1 MIHRRMIVRA
11 TAKLRDAL
19 ELPVGVEPELTVA
32 GETWY
37 ANLVKLSRWRWL
49 FLMHE
54 STLFP
59 VVIPGVRAADLRRFP
74 ELVCDGAEGALA
86 DVGLQAT
93 ASWAL
98 DPGELSVVPAV
109 DRSMLGF
116 LNQMKV
122 EIEYALW
129 RTGANP
135 EDVDVPRLHRQ
146 LAETPRR
153 RQGTYVFAADLA
165 RQRRSGD
172 A

>member
-37 ANLVKLSRWRWL
+37 ANLVKISRWRWL
-49 FLMHE
+49 LLMHE

-59 VVIPGVRAADLRRFP
+59 AVIPGVRAADLRRFP
-74 ELVCDGAEGALA
+74 ELVRGGTEGAIA
-86 DVGLQAT
+86 DVGLQP

-98 DPGELSVVPAV
+98 DPGELSVAPAA

-135 EDVDVPRLHRQ
+135 EDVDVPRIHRQ

-153 RQGTYVFAADLA
+153 RQGTYVFAADLV
-165 RQRRSGD
+165 RQRRSRD
-172 A
+172 T